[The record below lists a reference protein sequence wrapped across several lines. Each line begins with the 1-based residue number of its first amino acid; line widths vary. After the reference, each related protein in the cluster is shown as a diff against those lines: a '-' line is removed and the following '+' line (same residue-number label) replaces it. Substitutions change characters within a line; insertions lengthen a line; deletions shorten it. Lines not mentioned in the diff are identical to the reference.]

1 MNAVRLGQF
10 SENTVRVVFDLK
22 NDINYQVFQDN
33 NVFSVIFSEGHT
45 VEDIQVTREGDMALV
60 EIAADGEIGYELK
73 ADKNKKQLKIVM
85 PGVAIGKNLLNQDV
99 IKITDDII
107 EYIELVKVKDAKN
120 YNFEIIIS
128 LNSFASYE
136 MLSSPPSSL
145 IRLGIH
151 KSPLKNKPIVIDPG
165 HGGIEPGAVVGNV
178 KEKI

>member
-1 MNAVRLGQF
+1 
-10 SENTVRVVFDLK
+10 
-22 NDINYQVFQDN
+22 
-33 NVFSVIFSEGHT
+33 
-45 VEDIQVTREGDMALV
+45 MALV
-60 EIAADGEIGYELK
+60 DIVADGEIGYELR

-136 MLSSPPSSL
+136 MLSSP
-145 IRLGIH
+145 
-151 KSPLKNKPIVIDPG
+151 IVSYKARDS
-165 HGGIEPGAVVGNV
+165 
-178 KEKI
+178 